1 GTGAPGPA
9 CHHGPVQVPDDTRRR
24 LRAYAPWLLGL
35 GCATLYAAVSLARLH
50 RFASRSWDVAIFE
63 QAIAGYAHLG
73 APIVAVQGPGANFF
87 GDHFSPALAIFAPAY
102 RLFPHTETLM
112 LGQALLVAVSVVV
125 VARAGTRHLGFAPGL
140 AVGAAYG
147 LSWGV
152 QSAVD
157 FDFHEVAIAAPLLA
171 LAGAAYLDRDWLRVA
186 LWTLPLILV
195 KEDLALTVA
204 AVGVVLMLS
213 GGNGAPGH
221 ARHRGPPGARRWGIG
236 LALAG
241 IVSFAV
247 TTVWIIPAHN
257 AEGSYRFWPQG
268 DDGVGLTERVLGL
281 PADLVSP
288 SVKLVT
294 LLLVV
299 VVTAALA
306 LRSPWV
312 LVTVPA
318 LVIRFLSDNESYWGT
333 DFHYSLTVM
342 TVVFVALLDAIV
354 RTRADGPDWLRPLA
368 ARAPTA
374 AVAVAVALC
383 VSFPFRTLIDP
394 ATYDGG
400 TRAEQAAAVLAAVPE
415 GTSVASDIGLL
426 TPLVGERTAY
436 WVGSDLGPVQ
446 PDYVVLDAGTW
457 SGPARDGVAYAEQL
471 VPEASY
477 ERVLHRGP
485 FQVMR
490 RTDPPPG

>member
-1 GTGAPGPA
+1 MEIR
-9 CHHGPVQVPDDTRRR
+9 DTRR
-24 LRAYAPWLLGL
+24 LLAYAPWLLGL
-35 GCATLYAAVSLARLH
+35 ACGTLYAILSLARLN

-73 APIVAVQGPGANFF
+73 PPIVDVQGPGANFF
-87 GDHFSPALAIFAPAY
+87 GDHFSPALAILAPAY

-112 LGQALLVAVSVVV
+112 IGQALLVAASVVV
-125 VARAGTRHLGFAPGL
+125 VAKAGVKHVGLGPGL

-171 LAGAAYLDRDWLRVA
+171 LAGAAYLDRDWPRVA
-186 LWTLPLILV
+186 LWSVPLILV

-204 AVGVVLMLS
+204 AVGVVLVCS
-213 GGNGAPGH
+213 
-221 ARHRGPPGARRWGIG
+221 GARRWGVG

-241 IVSFAV
+241 IGSFLLL
-247 TTVWIIPAHN
+247 TVWIIPAFN
-257 AEGSYRFWPQG
+257 PEGIYRFWPQG
-268 DDGVGLTERVLGL
+268 ASGEGLVERVVDL
-281 PADLVSP
+281 PVDLVSP
-288 SVKLVT
+288 SAKLVT

-312 LVTVPA
+312 LVACPTLAV
-318 LVIRFLSDNESYWGT
+318 RFLSDNENYWGT
-333 DFHYSLTVM
+333 DYHYSLTVM
-342 TVVFVALLDAIV
+342 TVVFVALLDAMV
-354 RTRADGPDWLRPLA
+354 RTRADGPDWLRPHA
-368 ARAPTA
+368 VHAPTA

-383 VSFPFRTLIDP
+383 VSFPFRTLVEP
-394 ATYDGG
+394 ATYDAG
-400 TRAEQAAAVLAAVPE
+400 TRAEHAEVVLAAVPE

-426 TPLVGERTAY
+426 THLVGGRTAY
-436 WVGSDLGPVQ
+436 WVGSDLDGAQ

-457 SGPARDGVAYAEQL
+457 SGPPRDGAEYAEQL
-471 VPEASY
+471 VPGASY
-477 ERVLHRGP
+477 ERVLHRGT

-490 RTDPPPG
+490 LVG

>member
-1 GTGAPGPA
+1 
-9 CHHGPVQVPDDTRRR
+9 VQVPDDARRR

-73 APIVAVQGPGANFF
+73 PPIVDVQGPGANFF

-186 LWTLPLILV
+186 MWTLPLILV

-204 AVGVVLMLS
+204 AVGVVLVLTS
-213 GGNGAPGH
+213 GEGGARGMSGQAR
-221 ARHRGPPGARRWGIG
+221 ARHRGSTGARRWGIG

-247 TTVWIIPAHN
+247 TTVWIIPAYN
-257 AEGSYRFWPQG
+257 AEGSYRFWPQDEAG
-268 DDGVGLTERVLGL
+268 IGLAERLVGLPV
-281 PADLVSP
+281 ALVSP

-312 LVTVPA
+312 LVAVPA

-342 TVVFVALLDAIV
+342 TVVFVALLDAIA
-354 RTRADGPDWLRPLA
+354 RTRVHGPDWLRPVA
-368 ARAPTA
+368 VHAPTA
-374 AVAVAVALC
+374 AAAVAVALC
-383 VSFPFRTLIDP
+383 ASFPLWTLIEP

-400 TRAEQAAAVLAAVPE
+400 TRADHAGAVLAAVPP
-415 GTSVASDIGLL
+415 GSSVASDIGLL
-426 TPLVGERTAY
+426 SPLVAERTAY
-436 WVGSDLGPVQ
+436 WVGSDLGTVQ
-446 PDYVVLDAGTW
+446 PDYVVLDAATW
-457 SGPARDGVAYAEQL
+457 SGPARDGVDYAEQL
-471 VPEASY
+471 VPGAAY
-477 ERVLHRGP
+477 ERVLHRGT

-490 RTDPPPG
+490 RVGPRE